1 MKNLISGKINRA
13 AIYVRLSKEDGDKIE
28 SDSIVNQKELILDYL
43 KDKAD
48 IEVCSVR
55 VDDGFSGANFDRPA
69 FKLMLEDIRTGE
81 IDCVIVKD
89 LSRFGRNFVEAG
101 RFLNQEFPLRG
112 VRFIAINDQYD
123 TLQKKSS
130 SDDIVIPFKNLVNDA
145 YCRDISVKIR
155 SQLEVKRKKG
165 DFIGSFAV
173 YGYLKDPDDRHK
185 LVVDDY
191 AADVVRDI
199 FRWKLEGLSQ
209 QRIAERLD
217 DDGILSPMEY
227 KRYCGMSY
235 KSGFQINPKAKWTAV
250 AIGRILKNEFYV
262 GTLVQGKRSAPNHK
276 IKKLLEKPHS
286 EWVRIENSHE
296 AIVDLEIFNT
306 VNRLLFKDTRIAP
319 QENAVYLFG
328 GMLVCGDCHSNM
340 VRNNNCRN
348 GKTYTYYM
356 CGKNRNTKECSSH
369 RMKDT
374 VLETAVLSC
383 LKQHIDNIL
392 NVEQVLKRI
401 DTLPYRKTDMGRANQ
416 QLEQK
421 KEEIERYKHF
431 KMKLHESLIDN
442 LLDKNEYLDMK
453 AQYDE
458 QQATAEQ
465 DMLRLEKELQTA
477 VYSVSNECG
486 WMDTFRKYQ
495 DITAL
500 SRAVVV
506 TLIDHIVIYENNRID
521 IVFQYQFDYE
531 QALAVIASFDK
542 EQHPIL
548 VESGVL

>member
-173 YGYLKDPDDRHK
+173 YGYLKDPNDRHK

-199 FRWKLEGLSQ
+199 FRWKLEGMSQ

-217 DDGILSPMEY
+217 DGGILSPMEY

-250 AIGRILKNEFYV
+250 AIGRILKNEFYM

-401 DTLPYRKTDMGRANQ
+401 DTLPYRKTGMGRANQ

-465 DMLRLEKELQTA
+465 DMLRLGKELQTA

>member
-1 MKNLISGKINRA
+1 MKNLISGKKYRA

-28 SDSIVNQKELILDYL
+28 SDSIVNQKDLIQDFL

-48 IEVCSVR
+48 IEVCSIR
-55 VDDGFSGANFDRPA
+55 MDDGFSGANFDRPA
-69 FKLMLEDIRTGE
+69 FKLMLEDIRTGK

-112 VRFIAINDQYD
+112 IRFIAINDQYD
-123 TLQKKSS
+123 TMQKKGS

-173 YGYLKDPDDRHK
+173 YGYLKDPNDRHK

-199 FRWKLEGLSQ
+199 FKWKLEGLSQ

-235 KSGFQINPKAKWTAV
+235 KSGFQINLKAKWTAV

-276 IKKLLEKPHS
+276 IKKLLEKPQS

-296 AIVDLEIFNT
+296 EIVDRELFDT
-306 VNRLLFKDTRIAP
+306 VNRLLSKDTRIAP
-319 QENAVYLFG
+319 QEKAVYLFS
-328 GMLVCGDCHSNM
+328 GMLFCGDCHSGM

-356 CGKNRNTKECSSH
+356 CGNNRNTKECSSH
-369 RMKDT
+369 RMRDT
-374 VLETAVLSC
+374 VLENAVFSC

-392 NVEQVLKRI
+392 NVEQMLKRI
-401 DTLPYRKTDMGRANQ
+401 DTLPYRKNGACRANE

-431 KMKLHESLIDN
+431 KRGLHESMVDG

-453 AQYDE
+453 TAYDE
-458 QQATAEQ
+458 QQAAAEK
-465 DMLRLEKELQTA
+465 DKLRLEKDLETA
-477 VYSVSNECG
+477 VYSTAGQCD

-495 DITAL
+495 NITEL
-500 SRAVVV
+500 SRAVVA
-506 TLIDHIVIYENNRID
+506 TLIDHIVIHENSHIE
-521 IVFQYQFDYE
+521 IIFQYQYDYE
-531 QALAVIASFDK
+531 QALSAVGHLK
-542 EQHPIL
+542 QEQHP
-548 VESGVL
+548 VSMERGVI

>member
-1 MKNLISGKINRA
+1 MKNLISGKVYRA
-13 AIYVRLSKEDGDKIE
+13 AIYVRLSKEDGDKVE
-28 SDSIVNQKELILDYL
+28 SDSIGNQKDLIQDYL

-48 IEVCSVR
+48 IEICSVR

-69 FKLMLEDIRTGE
+69 FKLMLEDIRTGK

-112 VRFIAINDQYD
+112 IRFIAINDQYD
-123 TLQKKSS
+123 TMQKKGS

-173 YGYLKDPDDRHK
+173 YGYLKSPDDRHK

-199 FRWKLEGLSQ
+199 FKWKLEGLSQ

-217 DDGILSPMEY
+217 DDGVLSPMEY

-235 KSGFQINPKAKWTAV
+235 KSGFQINLKAKWTAV
-250 AIGRILKNEFYV
+250 AIGRILRNEFYV

-276 IKKLLEKPHS
+276 IKKLFEKPQN
-286 EWVRIENSHE
+286 EWVRIENNHE
-296 AIVDLEIFNT
+296 AIVDREIFNT
-306 VNRLLFKDTRIAP
+306 VNRLLSKDTRIAP
-319 QENAVYLFG
+319 QEKTVYLFS
-328 GMLVCGDCHSNM
+328 GMLFCGDCQSSM
-340 VRNNNCRN
+340 VRNNNCRG

-356 CGKNRNTKECSSH
+356 CGNNRNTKACSSH

-374 VLETAVLSC
+374 VLESAVFAC

-401 DTLPYRKTDMGRANQ
+401 DTMPYRKTEAGRANGH
-416 QLEQK
+416 LEQK

-431 KMKLHESLIDN
+431 KMGLHEYMVDGLI
-442 LLDKNEYLDMK
+442 DKNEYLDMK
-453 AQYDE
+453 TLYDE
-458 QQATAEQ
+458 QQAAAEQ
-465 DMLRLEKELQTA
+465 DKLRLEKELQTA
-477 VYSVSNECG
+477 VYSVSNQCG
-486 WMDTFRKYQ
+486 WMDAFRNYQ
-495 DITAL
+495 NITEL

-506 TLIDHIVIYENNRID
+506 TLIDHIVIHENNHIE
-521 IVFQYQFDYE
+521 IIFQYQYDYE
-531 QALAVIASFDK
+531 QALEAIAQLDK
-542 EQHPIL
+542 ERHPAL
-548 VESGVL
+548 MEMGVM

>member
-123 TLQKKSS
+123 TLEKKSS

-401 DTLPYRKTDMGRANQ
+401 DTLPYRKTGMGRANQ

-465 DMLRLEKELQTA
+465 DMLRLGKELQTA

-521 IVFQYQFDYE
+521 IIFQYQFDYE

>member
-123 TLQKKSS
+123 TLEKKSS

-235 KSGFQINPKAKWTAV
+235 RSGFQINPKAKWTAV

-401 DTLPYRKTDMGRANQ
+401 DTLPYRKTGMGRANQ

-465 DMLRLEKELQTA
+465 DMLRLGKELQTA

-521 IVFQYQFDYE
+521 IIFQYQFDYE

>member
-123 TLQKKSS
+123 TLEKKSS

-191 AADVVRDI
+191 AADIVRDI

-401 DTLPYRKTDMGRANQ
+401 DTLPYRKTGMGRANQ

-465 DMLRLEKELQTA
+465 DMLRLGKELQTA

-521 IVFQYQFDYE
+521 IIFQYQFDYE